1 MTACAPSIVSHDSWL
16 AALYKPASRGL
27 STVPTTKMSDC
38 CDRMSCAPEI
48 TMKLRMALIHLSLS
62 NSGVAATA
70 EFEADKWM
78 RAIRSFIVISGAQ
91 LILSQQS
98 DILVVG
104 TVLSPRDAGLY
115 SAASQLSWLTMLGA
129 QAVIFVVLPFVSD
142 LHARGRRAELQ
153 RLV

>member
-1 MTACAPSIVSHDSWL
+1 LLAHAAPATA
-16 AALYKPASRGL
+16 
-27 STVPTTKMSDC
+27 
-38 CDRMSCAPEI
+38 
-48 TMKLRMALIHLSLS
+48 
-62 NSGVAATA
+62 VAATP

-129 QAVIFVVLPFVSD
+129 QAVIFVVLPVRSCNGTGLVGAVPVLD
-142 LHARGRRAELQ
+142 VRTAGGAVVTARGMIAECRHAMAGHEQAVSGRVGGAAVLLRAGA
-153 RLV
+153 